1 LPDQEFF
8 LTETK
13 ESWFIISVVCSK
25 FNSPQKSAA
34 YILFKSQIDIVDF
47 IIGGVVA
54 EEKNELF
61 SQKVR
66 AGIRTYFFDVKQSKE
81 NSLYLVISESKPVS
95 GEFQHHRVMIFEE
108 DFEAFIEGIDKTID
122 FIRKNQK
129 QKSFNLEKIRQ
140 QYPKA
145 YTKWSSEDDELLQN
159 KYDEGISIAELSQ
172 FFQRQPSAIRSRLE
186 KLAVKKTN

>member
-1 LPDQEFF
+1 MSIE
-8 LTETK
+8 EY
-13 ESWFIISVVCSK
+13 V
-25 FNSPQKSAA
+25 
-34 YILFKSQIDIVDF
+34 
-47 IIGGVVA
+47 IGGSVI
-54 EEKNELF
+54 EERKELF
-61 SQKVR
+61 SLKVR
-66 AGIRTYFFDVKQSKE
+66 AGIRTYFFDIKQSKE

-108 DFEAFIEGIDKTID
+108 DFEAFIEGVDKTID

-145 YTKWSSEDDELLQN
+145 YTKWSSEDDELLRN

-186 KLAVKKTN
+186 KLGIKKNN